1 MKHLLNDL
9 SQEEKNRILEQHS
22 GGKIIDTSNF
32 KRLLESKL
40 GDSKPLVMEQQ
51 PAGAT
56 KIGSG
61 TGPTPEASQS
71 GGGGAKPSAY
81 QLASQKWK
89 TAIPNSTLYG
99 VFGKST
105 PKYNYLGDGEIVVQI
120 LPNPVSK
127 DLRSYLDNSK
137 LMYLDYTYDCAG
149 GGATLLPPTSR
160 DDQFSQKLYKKGDMP
175 TVSVSDPNVK
185 GMITDYCK
193 AIYPK
198 ITPVVG
204 S

>member
-1 MKHLLNDL
+1 MKHLLNNL
-9 SQEEKNRILEQHS
+9 SQEEKNRILEQHR
-22 GGKIIDTSNF
+22 GGKIIDTSKF

-56 KIGSG
+56 KIGYG
-61 TGPTPEASQS
+61 TGPTPGDAQA
-71 GGGGAKPSAY
+71 GGGGAKLSSF
-81 QLASQKWK
+81 QEISQKWK
-89 TAIPNSTLYG
+89 TAIPNSNLYG
-99 VFGKST
+99 VFSKST
-105 PKYNYLGDGEIVVQI
+105 PKYNYLEDGEIVVQI

-127 DLRSYLDNSK
+127 DLRMYLDNSK
-137 LMYLDYTYDCAG
+137 LSYLDYTYDCAG
-149 GGATLLPPTSR
+149 VGATLLPPTSR
-160 DDQFSQKLYKKGDMP
+160 DDQFSQKLYKKGDIP

-193 AIYPK
+193 YYYPK

>member
-1 MKHLLNDL
+1 MKHLLNNL

-22 GGKIIDTSNF
+22 GGKIIDTTRF
-32 KRLLESKL
+32 KALLESKL
-40 GDSKPLVMEQQ
+40 GDSKPLVMELV
-51 PAGAT
+51 
-56 KIGSG
+56 
-61 TGPTPEASQS
+61 TGDTQA
-71 GGGGAKPSAY
+71 GGGGAKLSSF
-81 QLASQKWK
+81 QEISQKWK
-89 TAIPNSTLYG
+89 TAIPNSNLYG
-99 VFGKST
+99 VFSKST

-127 DLRSYLDNSK
+127 DLRMYLDNNK
-137 LMYLDYTYDCAG
+137 LSYLDYTYDCAG
-149 GGATLLPPTSR
+149 GGTTLLPPTSR

-193 AIYPK
+193 YYYPK